1 MMQICLVQTPKGI
14 ADMHGTYKAFLDSN
28 SLGRFISMEGGRY
41 SVDLGNLQRN
51 RRNEIGRKKSRKG
64 KELAGSSS
72 QSRDDFET
80 GYQRRDGDAMSEEQL
95 QQELA
100 RHNNRFLQQQQILT
114 TIDEEE
120 LEDEDAEEMEPETA
134 EEESAGSHD
143 ADEPASSQTA
153 TGNKKK

>member
-1 MMQICLVQTPKGI
+1 
-14 ADMHGTYKAFLDSN
+14 
-28 SLGRFISMEGGRY
+28 MEGGRY
-41 SVDLGNLQRN
+41 SVDLGNLERN

-100 RHNNRFLQQQQILT
+100 RHNNRFLQQQQIPT

-120 LEDEDAEEMEPETA
+120 LEDEDAEEMEPETV
-134 EEESAGSHD
+134 EEEGAGSHD
-143 ADEPASSQTA
+143 ADESASSQTA
-153 TGNKKK
+153 TGNKKVNLN

>member
-1 MMQICLVQTPKGI
+1 
-14 ADMHGTYKAFLDSN
+14 
-28 SLGRFISMEGGRY
+28 MEGDRY

-51 RRNEIGRKKSRKG
+51 RWNEIGRKKSRKG

-100 RHNNRFLQQQQILT
+100 RHNNRFLQQQQIPK

-134 EEESAGSHD
+134 RRRV
-143 ADEPASSQTA
+143 PAA
-153 TGNKKK
+153 TTPTSLPHPKSPPVIKKVNLN